1 MIRLGDEGEMVASR
15 IKSRPEWLFSSME
28 RRSTLPNM
36 ESRSAFPNFKESP
49 LALFVLEWAI

>member
-1 MIRLGDEGEMVASR
+1 MESR
-15 IKSRPEWLFSSME
+15 STLPNME